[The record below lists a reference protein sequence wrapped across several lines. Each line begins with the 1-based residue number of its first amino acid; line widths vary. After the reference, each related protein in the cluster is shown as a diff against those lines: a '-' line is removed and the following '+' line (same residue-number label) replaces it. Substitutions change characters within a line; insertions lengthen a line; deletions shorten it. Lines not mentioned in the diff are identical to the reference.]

1 MGTLEQEPPSATVSG
16 ASGHWQ
22 IGPYRFDPVARVL
35 QLGERQ
41 ERITLKAAELLKLL
55 ASRHGQVV
63 SRDQLIDEI
72 WNGNPYTGSR
82 ALTSTV
88 WQLRQ
93 AFEAC
98 SRGAGAAAVEEGSEP
113 AEGPIETI
121 AKSGYRLRLQATLLR
136 AEPDVIA
143 VARLADTTDVAAA
156 PAPGRRRV
164 LTPLMFGALLTVL
177 ALTAALFGSERRTRL
192 TLPKAPVPLVTLD
205 GVEDYPAFSRDG
217 QRLAYVWHREGSP
230 VRLRVTTL
238 SAPEQ
243 APLEFDDPL
252 NYIVRPVWLDADH
265 IAYLQAVHVEHCT
278 VVLLD
283 LRDRSRRDIADCLHQ
298 DGAPA
303 LAASPD
309 GQWLAFSKSL
319 SDGRRAGLSLL
330 HLADGVQR
338 ELTVSP
344 DGQGDAYLAWSHD
357 GRKLAFLR
365 MSSSTGDVYTL
376 DVASGRMERLTHE
389 EAPIW
394 GLDWTEDDRALVFN
408 AVHDGD
414 AAIWR
419 VPVGGGEPSLVARL
433 DGTSDLAVIPDGSGD
448 IASSVFQQFSH
459 TERVQLDAHEVLG
472 RIASSGRDMAV
483 DYCGAHGAVFWSMR
497 SRRIGLWFLPQLESE
512 ARQLNMPEGTPEPA
526 DCSRDGQGFAT
537 VLRKPGAANDSLVI
551 GVVGSGAQ
559 PEVIDENFN
568 LSNANWSLDGRSIL
582 LATNRE
588 GSWNLWRLDPATRRY
603 TRLTDDEGFFGY
615 EVRTEGGLWL
625 YYSLGSE
632 PGLWRRPLGEDG
644 APAGPRQPVLPE
656 LSMRELGNWQWHVD
670 HLYYV
675 RRAPDKASSAVVV
688 RRAADGS
695 ETVVFKPDSGIIP
708 RYRALSI
715 AEDGTALVGLV
726 MQPQADILR
735 VPMH

>member
-1 MGTLEQEPPSATVSG
+1 MGTLEQEPSSSSASG
-16 ASGHWQ
+16 TSGHWQ

-41 ERITLKAAELLKLL
+41 ERLTLKAAELLRLL
-55 ASRHGQVV
+55 AARQGQVV
-63 SRDQLIDEI
+63 SREQLIDEI

-82 ALTSTV
+82 ALTSTI

-98 SRGAGAAAVEEGSEP
+98 VRGGAAAPDHGAEP

-121 AKSGYRLRLQATLLR
+121 AKSGYRLRLPAAPWRPEPVPATATLMATDATATVPGAPR
-136 AEPDVIA
+136 RPGA
-143 VARLADTTDVAAA
+143 ARLLVLGSLVAVLLLVAA
-156 PAPGRRRV
+156 
-164 LTPLMFGALLTVL
+164 LLW
-177 ALTAALFGSERRTRL
+177 SEQRNRL
-192 TLPKAPVPLVTLD
+192 VVPKAPVPLVTLD

-230 VRLRVTTL
+230 VRLRVSAL
-238 SAPEQ
+238 AAPEQ

-265 IAYLQAVHVEHCT
+265 IAYLQAVHVEHCK
-278 VVLLD
+278 VIVLD
-283 LRDRSRRDIADCLHQ
+283 LRDGRRREVADCLHQ

-330 HLADGVQR
+330 HLPDGVQR

-357 GRKLAFLR
+357 GRRLGFLR

-376 DVASGRMERLTHE
+376 ELASGSLQRLTHE
-389 EAPIW
+389 EAPVW
-394 GLDWTEDDRALVFN
+394 GLDWTEDDHALVFN

-419 VPVGGGEPSLVARL
+419 VAAGGGEPSLVARL
-433 DGTSDLAVIPDGSGD
+433 DGTSDLAVVPGGSGD
-448 IASSVFQQFSH
+448 IAASVFQQFSH
-459 TERVQLDAHEVLG
+459 TERVQLDTHQVLG

-483 DYCGAHGAVFWSMR
+483 DYCGAQGAVFWSMR
-497 SRRIGLWFLPQLESE
+497 SRRIGLWFLPGLGAE
-512 ARQLNMPEGTPEPA
+512 ARQLNVPEGTPEPA
-526 DCSRDGQGFAT
+526 DCRRDGQRFAA

-551 GVVGSGAQ
+551 GALDSAAQ
-559 PEVIDENFN
+559 PQVIDENFN
-568 LSNANWSLDGRSIL
+568 LSNANWSIDGRSIL
-582 LATNRE
+582 LSTNRD
-588 GSWNLWRLDPATRRY
+588 GSWNLWRLEPATRSY

-615 EVRTEGGLWL
+615 EVRTEGRLWL
-625 YYSLGSE
+625 YYTLGSE

-644 APAGPRQPVLPE
+644 APAGARESVLPE
-656 LSMRELGNWQWHVD
+656 LSMRELGNWQWHGD

-688 RRAADGS
+688 RREADGS
-695 ETVVFKPDSGIIP
+695 ETVAFKPDSGIIP
-708 RYRALSI
+708 RYRALSV

-735 VPMH
+735 VPMR